1 MNEKVKKSLF
11 IILIGIW
18 MWTIFIFQNE
28 LANYGLYTIIDWS
41 FYEVMTAI
49 PLFFGI
55 GSVVWFI
62 KLMIKSRKTKTFN
75 DNKIILV
82 TLFFAIILQLA
93 YVINSS
99 NQVETSMIAYVVS
112 IDQNNSEIVIM
123 KNENMLEYDT
133 EEIKLECPIVIIE
146 LLQEG
151 EQYMFTY
158 TTSKDKPNE
167 GVVLLAQNGK

>member
-1 MNEKVKKSLF
+1 MNKKTNKSLF
-11 IILIGIW
+11 IIILGAW

-41 FYEVMTAI
+41 IYEVMSAI
-49 PLFFGI
+49 PLVFGI

-62 KLMIKSRKTKTFN
+62 KLMIKSRKTKTVN

-82 TLFFAIILQLA
+82 TLFFAIILQFG

-99 NQVETSMIAYVVS
+99 YQVETSMVAYVVS
-112 IDQNNSEIVIM
+112 IDQNNSEIVIE
-123 KNENMLEYDT
+123 KSENMLEYDT
-133 EEIKLECPIVIIE
+133 EEIKLECPMVIRQ

-167 GVVLLAQNGK
+167 GVVLLAQNGQ